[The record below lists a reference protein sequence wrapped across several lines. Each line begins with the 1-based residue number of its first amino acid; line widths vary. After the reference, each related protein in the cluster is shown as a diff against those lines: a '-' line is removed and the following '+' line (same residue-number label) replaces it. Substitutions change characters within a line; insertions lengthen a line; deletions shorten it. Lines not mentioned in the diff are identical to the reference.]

1 MLKDHTEKEILFFLK
16 KTQKEIG
23 TDCKNLRE
31 MIKRKREKD
40 RKQKVRN
47 IFFWKKTQKLR
58 RYVSKDTTFYILPSS
73 TQICPKLVNPNL
85 RRCVSRG
92 TTLSI

>member
-23 TDCKNLRE
+23 IDCRNLRE

-47 IFFWKKTQKLR
+47 IFFWKKTQK
-58 RYVSKDTTFYILPSS
+58 
-73 TQICPKLVNPNL
+73 
-85 RRCVSRG
+85 
-92 TTLSI
+92 